1 MEDVNETRQDV
12 HPVTRAIITG
22 ASGFIGRTLV
32 RHLLARRAEVIA
44 IDHIP
49 VTLSCESHVADLTIS
64 SSLDSLLDERTVVF
78 HMAARAD
85 VGSSVTDPRGDF
97 MNNVLATFE
106 ILESVRKAGCRLVYP
121 STASIFDSMDELPL
135 RETAYVKPTSP
146 YGAGKV
152 AGEAYCAAYH
162 RSYNCDIRVARMFSV
177 YGVGMNRFVIWDLID
192 KIQRDPRRIEIR
204 GDGEQIR
211 DYLYIDDAVR
221 GLVDIAEHGSAGQD
235 YNLASGAPVRLL
247 DLAHKIATL
256 MGHPEIE
263 IVPTGEPS
271 PGDVPKWYADISKI
285 TNIGFITQVSLDEGL
300 LRTIRYLSEAQS
312 STGCVG

>member
-1 MEDVNETRQDV
+1 MEDVNETQQDV
-12 HPVTRAIITG
+12 LPVTRAIITG

-32 RHLLARRAEVIA
+32 CHLLDRRAEVIA
-44 IDHIP
+44 VDYIP
-49 VTLSCESHVADLTIS
+49 VTLSCESHVADLTIP

-78 HMAARAD
+78 HLAARAD
-85 VGSSVTDPRGDF
+85 VGASVTDPRGNF
-97 MNNVLATFE
+97 VNNVLATFE
-106 ILESVRKAGCRLVYP
+106 VLESVRKAGCRLVYP
-121 STASIFDSMDELPL
+121 STASIFDSMDDLPL

-146 YGAGKV
+146 YGAAKV
-152 AGEAYCAAYH
+152 AGEAYCSAYH

-221 GLVDIAEHGSAGQD
+221 GLVHIAEHGSAGQD
-235 YNLASGAPVRLL
+235 YNLASGAPVRLF
-247 DLAHKIATL
+247 DLARKIATL
-256 MGHPEIE
+256 MGHPESE
-263 IVPTGEPS
+263 ILPTGEPS

-285 TNIGFITQVSLDEGL
+285 RRIGFMPQVSLDEGL
-300 LRTIRYLSEAQS
+300 LRTIRYLSDAKS
-312 STGCVG
+312 STGYVG